1 MFGGT
6 GGGTLDTPEAAA
18 DDFLMVAVTSWE
30 DLSPTE
36 AEDEAARGDRMGKP
50 LSLPTEESS
59 FCCGGNNSSVKAH
72 M

>member
-36 AEDEAARGDRMGKP
+36 AEEDEAARGDRSGKP

-59 FCCGGNNSSVKAH
+59 FCFGGNFTLI
-72 M
+72 